1 MAVQAL
7 AALADVYTE
16 EVVSALVH
24 QLEQLTA
31 EVPLVTEVNKDPDE
45 GGATGGGGPQP
56 VHKRPPE
63 VRLKVGEALLQVV
76 RIIGPLVPKF
86 KKVLLDSFLRGT
98 KDKDPFVRASCLHN
112 LGELCGLL
120 RYSIGSVAQE
130 LLCCV
135 SHLVQSDPAVEVR
148 RAAVLLI
155 TLLLR
160 GLDGDALQVTFFFF

>member
-31 EVPLVTEVNKDPDE
+31 EVPLVTEVNSTNE
-45 GGATGGGGPQP
+45 GATGGPQP

-160 GLDGDALQVTFFFF
+160 GLDGDALQVTF

>member
-16 EVVSALVH
+16 EVVNALVY

-31 EVPLVTEVNKDPDE
+31 GPDSPDEKPLVTELSSDDLM
-45 GGATGGGGPQP
+45 AAAGPP
-56 VHKRPPE
+56 VHYRPPE

-76 RIIGPLVPKF
+76 RLIGPLVPKF

-120 RYSIGSVAQE
+120 RYSLGSVAQE
-130 LLCCV
+130 V
-135 SHLVQSDPAVEVR
+135 
-148 RAAVLLI
+148 I
-155 TLLLR
+155 
-160 GLDGDALQVTFFFF
+160 